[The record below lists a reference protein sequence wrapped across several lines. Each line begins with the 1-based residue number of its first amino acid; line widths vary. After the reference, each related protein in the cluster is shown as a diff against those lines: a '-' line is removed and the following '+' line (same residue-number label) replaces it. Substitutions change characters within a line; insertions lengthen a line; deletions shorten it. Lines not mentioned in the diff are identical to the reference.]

1 MRTVELPRVWTD
13 LCWCTWCEDYV
24 WHVEVSDEAERD
36 AYVPR
41 CPDCGGRLLVVAP
54 HPRDD
59 E

>member
-1 MRTVELPRVWTD
+1 MELPRVWTD